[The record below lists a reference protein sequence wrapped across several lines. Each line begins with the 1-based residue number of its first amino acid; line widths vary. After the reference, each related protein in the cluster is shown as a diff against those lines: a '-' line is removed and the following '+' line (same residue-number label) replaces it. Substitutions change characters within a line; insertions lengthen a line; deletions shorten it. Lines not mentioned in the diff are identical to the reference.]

1 MFFPVRLHDAVDSDT
16 VLRRL
21 LPVVAGPRGERR
33 VAYASFDA
41 ARGVFARRWTVGE
54 GGAVDEAAV
63 ELEPRHIHTLLLDD
77 AGGDRPLR
85 PADSAP
91 VWVLRDL
98 LPGIEPDRSTV
109 RVRAIAHDGALMGV
123 LVVAEPRRFSLG
135 RKDDGPVAAAGDVLE
150 MALARAEA
158 LAAAGPALGIGR
170 EVGVADS
177 ILDRLTESERA
188 VAEARAEVEKSR
200 ARLEALE
207 RAAGGATELLMDAHV
222 ELDRRAARHQRQTR
236 VMFLLRK
243 LLEKNAEGMEPAE
256 IAGEI
261 VRTVA
266 EAFGG
271 GRCSLLLVDESSA
284 ARDLRLGAAVGLP
297 PAVDAGE
304 VRVSLGSGI
313 SGEVARTRMP
323 LVVRDPED
331 GNGGAL
337 VGDDWYTSDAFV
349 SLPLVSRGRLL
360 GVLNLT
366 NFRAGT
372 VDDSEVEQLRLVSLC
387 VALVADHA
395 GLSERLFQGAAQHAE
410 S

>member
-1 MFFPVRLHDAVDSDT
+1 MFFPVRLHDAVDADT

-21 LPVVAGPRGERR
+21 LPVLAGKERR
-33 VAYASFDA
+33 VAYAQYDA
-41 ARGVFARRWTVGE
+41 QRAVLTRRWTALE
-54 GGAVDEAAV
+54 TGGIDEAPV
-63 ELEPRHIHTLLLDD
+63 ELEPQRLHSLLMDD

-85 PADSAP
+85 PADAAH

-98 LPGIEPDRSTV
+98 LPGIDPERHWV

-135 RKDDGPVAAAGDVLE
+135 RKGEGPVPAAGDVLE
-150 MALARAEA
+150 MALARAAA
-158 LAAAGPALGIGR
+158 LAAAGPALQ
-170 EVGVADS
+170 VGQPVGLAES
-177 ILDRLTESERA
+177 VLERLRESERD
-188 VAEARAEVEKSR
+188 VADARGEVERSR
-200 ARLEALE
+200 ARIDALE

-236 VMFLLRK
+236 VLFLLRK
-243 LLEKNAEGMEPAE
+243 LLERNAAGMDPRELAV
-256 IAGEI
+256 EI

-271 GRCSLLLVDESSA
+271 GRCSLLLADERAPDS
-284 ARDLRLGAAVGLP
+284 DLRLGAAVGLP

-304 VRVSLGSGI
+304 VRVPLGSGI
-313 SGEVARTRMP
+313 SGQVARTRTAH
-323 LVVRDPED
+323 VFRDAGD
-331 GNGGAL
+331 ADATAL

-372 VDDSEVEQLRLVSLC
+372 VDDSEVEQLRLVALC
-387 VALVADHA
+387 VGLLADHA
-395 GLSERLFQGAAQHAE
+395 GLSERLFEGR

>member
-21 LPVVAGPRGERR
+21 LPVLAGPRGERR

-41 ARGVFARRWTVGE
+41 ARGVFAKRWTLGE

-63 ELEPRHIHTLLLDD
+63 ELEPQRLHSLLMDD

-85 PADSAP
+85 PCDSSAI
-91 VWVLRDL
+91 WVLRDL
-98 LPGIEPDRSTV
+98 LPGIEPERNTI
-109 RVRAIAHDGALMGV
+109 RVRAIAHDGALLGA
-123 LVVAEPRRFSLG
+123 LVVAEPRRFTLG
-135 RKDDGPVAAAGDVLE
+135 GKKDEGSVAAAGDVLE
-150 MALARAEA
+150 MALARAMA
-158 LAAAGPALGIGR
+158 LDAAGPALPLGQS
-170 EVGVADS
+170 VGLTESVVE
-177 ILDRLTESERA
+177 RLKESERA
-188 VAEARAEVEKSR
+188 VAEARGEMERSR
-200 ARLEALE
+200 ARIEALE

-222 ELDRRAARHQRQTR
+222 ELDRRTAKHQRQTR
-236 VMFLLRK
+236 VLFLLRK
-243 LLEKNAEGMEPAE
+243 LLDRSASGDLEPTELAV
-256 IAGEI
+256 EI

-271 GRCSLLLVDESSA
+271 GRCSLLLVDEASA
-284 ARDLRLGAAVGLP
+284 ERELRLGAAVGLP
-297 PAVDAGE
+297 PALDASE
-304 VRVSLGSGI
+304 VRISLGSGI

-323 LVVRDPED
+323 VVVRDPD
-331 GNGGAL
+331 DKSGGAL
-337 VGDDWYTSDAFV
+337 MGDDWYTSDAFV

-372 VDDSEVEQLRLVSLC
+372 VDDTEVEQLRLVSLC
-387 VALVADHA
+387 VALLADHA
-395 GLSERLFQGAAQHAE
+395 GLSERLFAGRA

>member
-1 MFFPVRLHDAVDSDT
+1 MFFPVRLHDAVDFDT

-33 VAYASFDA
+33 VAYASYDA

-63 ELEPRHIHTLLLDD
+63 ELEPQRIHSLLLDD

-85 PADSAP
+85 PADAAP
-91 VWVLRDL
+91 IWVLRDL
-98 LPGIEPDRSTV
+98 LPGIEPDRVSV
-109 RVRAIAHDGALMGV
+109 RARAIAHDGALMGV

-135 RKDDGPVAAAGDVLE
+135 RRDDGPLAASGDVLE
-150 MALARAEA
+150 MALARAQA
-158 LAAAGPALGIGR
+158 LEAAGPALSIGQPAGLA
-170 EVGVADS
+170 ESVVE
-177 ILDRLTESERA
+177 RLTESERA
-188 VAEARAEVEKSR
+188 VSEARAEVERSR
-200 ARLEALE
+200 AKVEALE
-207 RAAGGATELLMDAHV
+207 RAAAGATELLMDAHV

-243 LLEKNAEGMEPAE
+243 LLERNAEGMEPGQ
-256 IAGEI
+256 IAVEI

-284 ARDLRLGAAVGLP
+284 GRELRLGAAVGLP

-313 SGEVARTRMP
+313 SGEVARTRTP
-323 LVVRDPED
+323 LVVRDPDE

-395 GLSERLFQGAAQHAE
+395 GLSARLFQGAAA
-410 S
+410 

>member
-1 MFFPVRLHDAVDSDT
+1 MFFPVRLHDAVDFDT

-21 LPVVAGPRGERR
+21 LPVLAGPRGERR
-33 VAYASFDA
+33 VAYASYDA
-41 ARGVFARRWTVGE
+41 ARGVFTRRWTLGE
-54 GGAVDEAAV
+54 GNNVEEAAV
-63 ELEPRHIHTLLLDD
+63 EVEPQRLHSLLMDD

-85 PADSAP
+85 PAESVA

-98 LPGIEPDRSTV
+98 LPGIDPERNSI
-109 RVRAIAHDGALMGV
+109 RVRAIAHDGALLGA
-123 LVVAEPRRFSLG
+123 LLVAEPRRFSLG
-135 RKDDGPVAAAGDVLE
+135 RKDEGPVAAAGDVLE
-150 MALARAEA
+150 MALARATA
-158 LAAAGPALGIGR
+158 LAAAGPPLGVSQP
-170 EVGVADS
+170 VGVAES
-177 ILDRLTESERA
+177 FIERLKESERA
-188 VAEARAEVEKSR
+188 LADARGEMER
-200 ARLEALE
+200 TRGRLEALE

-222 ELDRRAARHQRQTR
+222 ELDRRNARHQRQTR
-236 VMFLLRK
+236 VLFLLRK
-243 LLEKNAEGMEPAE
+243 LLDRNAAGMEPTELAV
-256 IAGEI
+256 EI

-271 GRCSLLLVDESSA
+271 GRCSLLLVDEASPEHE
-284 ARDLRLGAAVGLP
+284 LRLGAAVGLP
-297 PAVDAGE
+297 PALDAGG

-313 SGEVARTRMP
+313 AGEVARTRMP
-323 LVVRDPED
+323 LVVRDPQDET
-331 GNGGAL
+331 GGTL

-387 VALVADHA
+387 VALLADHA
-395 GLSERLFQGAAQHAE
+395 GLSERLFAPRP

>member
-21 LPVVAGPRGERR
+21 LPVLARTRGERR
-33 VAYASFDA
+33 VAYASYDA
-41 ARGVFARRWTVGE
+41 ARNVFDRRWTVLDGGE
-54 GGAVDEAAV
+54 VDEAAI
-63 ELEPRHIHTLLLDD
+63 ELEPPRIHSLLLDD

-85 PADSAP
+85 PAESAP

-98 LPGIEPDRSTV
+98 LPGLEPEKHAI
-109 RVRAIAHDGALMGV
+109 RVRAIAHDGALLGALM
-123 LVVAEPRRFSLG
+123 VAEPRRFSLT
-135 RKDDGPVAAAGDVLE
+135 RRDDGPVAAAGDVLE
-150 MALARAEA
+150 MALARAMA
-158 LAAAGPALGIGR
+158 LQAAGPALPLGQP
-170 EVGVADS
+170 VGLAESVVE
-177 ILDRLTESERA
+177 RLKESERA
-188 VAEARAEVEKSR
+188 VAEARGELERTR
-200 ARLEALE
+200 ARIDALE

-222 ELDRRAARHQRQTR
+222 ELDRRAAKHQRQTR
-236 VMFLLRK
+236 VLFLLRK
-243 LLEKNAEGMEPAE
+243 LLERNA
-256 IAGEI
+256 AGTDPRELAVEI

-271 GRCSLLLVDESSA
+271 GRCSLLLVDEA
-284 ARDLRLGAAVGLP
+284 HPERELRLGAAVGLP

-304 VRVSLGSGI
+304 VRVPLGRGI
-313 SGEVARTRMP
+313 SGEVARTRTA

-331 GNGGAL
+331 GGGGHL

-372 VDDSEVEQLRLVSLC
+372 VDDAEVEQLRLVSLC
-387 VALVADHA
+387 VGLLADHA
-395 GLSERLFQGAAQHAE
+395 GLSERLFDA
-410 S
+410 